1 MIDINIYNVNQ
12 FPCLH
17 RFSFF
22 FFFFFF
28 IFFFYFHDKSGR
40 AYYFHR
46 AENRVSWTVPRPDRY
61 QVTPDLRMKF
71 KVGEVEDFK
80 NLFQQYDTDG
90 SGDGKIT
97 YY

>member
-1 MIDINIYNVNQ
+1 
-12 FPCLH
+12 
-17 RFSFF
+17 
-22 FFFFFF
+22 
-28 IFFFYFHDKSGR
+28 
-40 AYYFHR
+40 
-46 AENRVSWTVPRPDRY
+46 
-61 QVTPDLRMKF
+61 MKF